1 MPQSA
6 QRIETRMVEID
17 EDHSTNVD
25 WDAAWKSDD
34 EDNGSDTPGLNRH
47 SIEEERKNSM
57 VDTPDDEAADAW
69 GWGDDEDI
77 AEENEPSSTEGK
89 STPSSHSPP
98 SPPSPPSHPQGM
110 MPHFREKTITEK
122 YWTSSLPHPILK
134 TVEQIYNDGATL
146 LKPEYFRLLILP
158 RTS

>member
-17 EDHSTNVD
+17 EDPSTNVD

-57 VDTPDDEAADAW
+57 SMVDTPDDEAADAW

-77 AEENEPSSTEGK
+77 AEENEPPSTERK
-89 STPSSHSPP
+89 SPP
-98 SPPSPPSHPQGM
+98 SPSSTPSHPQGM
-110 MPHFREKTITEK
+110 LPNLREKTITEK

-146 LKPEYFRLLILP
+146 LEPEYFRLLILP
-158 RTS
+158 RVS